1 MIDTVLGA
9 WDIAENKVK
18 SLSLRSFCSKRRKQ
32 TVNKL
37 ESQLYMLSLW
47 HIEGSCLE
55 NSWLFSLES
64 REEKKI

>member
-37 ESQLYMLSLW
+37 ESQLYMLSL
-47 HIEGSCLE
+47 
-55 NSWLFSLES
+55 
-64 REEKKI
+64 